1 MGERGRGGCTCGEMR
16 GRHGLHVHVCVNN
29 EGPGRR
35 VNMRVIE
42 GGRIYI
48 YVYE

>member
-1 MGERGRGGCTCGEMR
+1 MRERQ
-16 GRHGLHVHVCVNN
+16 GLHVHVWVNN

-35 VNMRVIE
+35 VNMRVNE

-48 YVYE
+48 HIYTGRGRVYMYVSE

>member
-1 MGERGRGGCTCGEMR
+1 MWVNEGEEGV
-16 GRHGLHVHVCVNN
+16 HVHVWVNN

-35 VNMRVIE
+35 VNMRVNE

-48 YVYE
+48 YVCE

>member
-1 MGERGRGGCTCGEMR
+1 MWVNEGEAGSTCTW
-16 GRHGLHVHVCVNN
+16 VNN

-35 VNMRVIE
+35 VNMRVNE

-48 YVYE
+48 HVCE